1 MVEKKPAV
9 VLESEVIVGV
19 DKECKTCSLSAYCMS
34 WGGPS
39 VFAERFVVCSGCYGT
54 LFDTGTP
61 LCLSIR
67 PSRCRRLGQ
76 ALKRMR
82 LESVPRT
89 RCPNCMADEENSVKG
104 EWVAVGKGTI

>member
-39 VFAERFVVCSGCYGT
+39 VFAEPNEIADRYHKA
-54 LFDTGTP
+54 LQLYLDE
-61 LCLSIR
+61 IR
-67 PSRCRRLGQ
+67 QLV
-76 ALKRMR
+76 
-82 LESVPRT
+82 LESAIDYHRVGIDEDYEKVLMRFLVGRT
-89 RCPNCMADEENSVKG
+89 RARGVR
-104 EWVAVGKGTI
+104 